1 MRNGLSFFFFFLKEY
16 IFSQSGKKNVFS
28 CHCAKFDFWKNTH
41 RTCYRDWMS
50 ARISYKMGGIM
61 FLFTCLGCLS
71 GNIKSDER
79 ISIKV
84 MKKLRLYEISLP
96 MDLNSLRGFYSQ

>member
-1 MRNGLSFFFFFLKEY
+1 
-16 IFSQSGKKNVFS
+16 
-28 CHCAKFDFWKNTH
+28 
-41 RTCYRDWMS
+41 MS
-50 ARISYKMGGIM
+50 ARISYKMGGVM

-71 GNIKSDER
+71 GNIQNDER

-84 MKKLRLYEISLP
+84 MKKLRLCEISLS